1 MLDHLVLTVS
11 DLARSVAFYEAALR
25 PLGVRTR
32 VSYPGSTAAP
42 RHAPLEGFG
51 DGDERYLLL
60 RKGKPAAAAVH
71 LAFRAKSRKAV
82 KAFHEAAVGAGG
94 RDNGPPGVREQY
106 FPDYYAAY
114 VLDPDGYNVE
124 AVFGTSS

>member
-1 MLDHLVLTVS
+1 MFDHVVLTVS

-32 VSYPGSTAAP
+32 VSYPGHAG
-42 RHAPLEGFG
+42 HAPLEGFG

-60 RKGKPAAAAVH
+60 REGKPDSTAVH

-82 KAFHEAAVGAGG
+82 KAFHEAAMSAGA
-94 RDNGPPGVREQY
+94 RDNGPPGVREHY

-124 AVFGTSS
+124 AVYGTSS